1 MDVAMTKRHADRGAI
16 QVLLIAAILTPSGQ
30 LAAQI
35 DRDSVL
41 LSIPADT
48 NLNCQLIPRLL
59 RSADPAFGFLFR
71 VGKSK
76 VLLRNPA
83 GQVISIGPALRQI
96 SIAFDSVG
104 KPLFFLD
111 QIVVDNWH
119 GALASIDFDSGG
131 HVSGYLKDI
140 SIDSAAIIAVATRD
154 GQKAG
159 FDARNRA
166 LENTPRRMLDTA
178 LMERAKALASALW
191 NRRCP

>member
-16 QVLLIAAILTPSGQ
+16 QLLLVAAILTRSSQ

-48 NLNCQLIPRLL
+48 SLNCQILPRL
-59 RSADPAFGFLFR
+59 RTADPAFGFLFR

-76 VLLRNPA
+76 VLLRDPA
-83 GQVISIGPALRQI
+83 GQIISIGSALRQI
-96 SIAFDSVG
+96 SIAFDSGG

-119 GALASIDFDSGG
+119 QALASVSFDSVG
-131 HVSGYLKDI
+131 HASGYLKDI
-140 SIDSAAIIAVATRD
+140 SIDSAAVTAVAIRD
-154 GQKAG
+154 GPQAG
-159 FDARNRA
+159 LAATSRT
-166 LENTPRRMLDTA
+166 LENTPRRMLDTV
-178 LMERAKALASALW
+178 LMERAKALASNLW
-191 NRRCP
+191 KRGCS

>member
-1 MDVAMTKRHADRGAI
+1 MTKRHADRGAI

-48 NLNCQLIPRLL
+48 NLNCQPIPHLL

-104 KPLFFLD
+104 KLLFFLD

-119 GALASIDFDSGG
+119 QALASVSFDSIG
-131 HVSGYLKDI
+131 HASGYLKDI
-140 SIDSAAIIAVATRD
+140 SIDSAAVTAVAIRD
-154 GQKAG
+154 GPQAG
-159 FDARNRA
+159 LAAASRTV
-166 LENTPRRMLDTA
+166 ENTPRKMLDA
-178 LMERAKALASALW
+178 VLMERARALASNLSK
-191 NRRCP
+191 RGCS